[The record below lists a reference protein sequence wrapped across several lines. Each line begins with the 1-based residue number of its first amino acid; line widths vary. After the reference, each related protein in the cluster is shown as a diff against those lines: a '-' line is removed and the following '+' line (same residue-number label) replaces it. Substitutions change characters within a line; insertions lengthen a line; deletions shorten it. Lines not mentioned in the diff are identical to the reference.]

1 MAYQHTVLGM
11 NNCFY
16 DVLESQK
23 IVSFKIACIAIL
35 GVIAIIAWSV
45 PSAEAS
51 TGPSSVGLQTDRPSK
66 TSSIHHELNCS
77 KDNCVALTFDDGPG
91 PYTPKLLDILRG
103 YGVKSTFYLLG
114 SSIPGDERVIRRMVL
129 EGHEVGNHSM
139 HHYEMTTLS
148 PAEVYAEWH
157 DTSELI
163 YGVTGSRPKT
173 ARPPYGAADEVTY
186 AQMERLGMAGVLW
199 SIDPRDWA
207 DRNSALVCERIATE
221 AHPGAIIL
229 LHDVHSTSVDAVPCI
244 IERLAAKGYKFT
256 TVTELL
262 GDPVPGRAYWYRE
275 MPEVKK

>member
-1 MAYQHTVLGM
+1 MAHQYTVLVM

-16 DVLESQK
+16 GVLKVRKS
-23 IVSFKIACIAIL
+23 VPFKIAYIAIL
-35 GVIAIIAWSV
+35 GVITIVAWFV
-45 PSAEAS
+45 PPAEAS
-51 TGPSSVGLQTDRPSK
+51 AGSSTAGLQADRPARTNSM
-66 TSSIHHELNCS
+66 HHKLNCA

-91 PYTPKLLDILRG
+91 PYTSKLLDILRG

-139 HHYEMTTLS
+139 HHYEMTKLS
-148 PAEVYAEWH
+148 PADVYAEWYN
-157 DTSELI
+157 TSELI

-186 AQMERLGMAGVLW
+186 EQMARLGMVGVLW

-207 DRNSALVCERIATE
+207 DRNSALVCQRIVSE
-221 AHPGAIIL
+221 VHPGAIIL

-244 IERLAAKGYKFT
+244 IEHLTAQGYKFT